1 MCPGALLAFGKHSSK
16 TRVMFTSI
24 FQSIVKLQAEVNASW
39 GLQDT
44 TPREGGSKNISTWVC
59 VSFHPIS
66 FFMWLLMYTVQGGVQ
81 GHLLVS
87 GLQVSEPVGG

>member
-1 MCPGALLAFGKHSSK
+1 MCPDALLAFGKHSSK

-24 FQSIVKLQAEVNASW
+24 FHSIVKLQAETSASW

-44 TPREGGSKNISTWVC
+44 TPRSGGSKNISPWVC
-59 VSFHPIS
+59 VYFHPIS
-66 FFMWLLMYTVQGGVQ
+66 FFMWLLLYTVQGGVQ
-81 GHLLVS
+81 AHLSVS